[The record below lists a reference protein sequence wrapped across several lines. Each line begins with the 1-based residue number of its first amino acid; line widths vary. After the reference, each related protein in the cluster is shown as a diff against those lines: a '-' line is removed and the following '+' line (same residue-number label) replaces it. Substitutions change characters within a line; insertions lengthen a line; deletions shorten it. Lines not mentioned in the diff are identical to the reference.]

1 MPYRLH
7 VVGLPHLV
15 TNKTNCA
22 CAYSQKDLN
31 FCKMMK
37 SLGHHVTHYGLEGS
51 EVECDEHVTTLTKV
65 QLDELLGQYDHK
77 TKLPDHLK
85 WDPNEPIWQICN
97 SMAAAAINKRK
108 QKRDFLCL
116 IAGVCQQPINMM
128 AGHDMACIEYGIGY
142 TGVFAAYRVFE
153 SYAHMHKIYGQ
164 YGHYHE
170 GKTEPDRENPPGRNY
185 DVVIPNYYDPV
196 DFPYTPTERTKKY
209 LLFIGRLI
217 ADKGLATACQVADAA
232 NMELVVAGQGGTA
245 TTQLDTTT
253 KLTTASGDFVCN
265 KMRFVGHVGVAERAK
280 LMGEATAVLVPT
292 NYLEPFGG
300 VNVEAQ
306 LCGTPAITSDWGAFP
321 ETVKHGKTG
330 YRCRTLDQW
339 VWAAKNAHKL
349 DRPYIY
355 QRAHQRW
362 SIYRVRHMYQE
373 YLDMVY
379 DLWTGGKNGGWNT
392 LHPERTQLDW
402 LEDA

>member
-1 MPYRLH
+1 MQYRFH

-22 CAYSQKDLN
+22 CAYTQKDLN
-31 FCKMMK
+31 FCKMMR
-37 SLGHHVTHYGLEGS
+37 SLGHHVTHYGVEGS
-51 EVECDEHVTTLTKV
+51 EVDCDEHVTTISRQ
-65 QLDELLGQYDHK
+65 QLDELLGKYDHK
-77 TKLPDHLK
+77 TQLPDHLK

-97 SMAAAAINKRK
+97 LAAAAAINKRK
-108 QKRDFLCL
+108 QPRDFLCL
-116 IAGVCQQPINMM
+116 IAGTCQQPIWQR
-128 AGHDMACIEYGIGY
+128 AGDHMTCVEYGIGY
-142 TGVFAAYRVFE
+142 TGVFAPYRVYE
-153 SYAHMHKIYGQ
+153 SYAHMAKLYGQ
-164 YGHYHE
+164 YGGGE
-170 GKTEPDRENPPGRNY
+170 VPPSPGNPTGRNY

-196 DFPYTPTERTKKY
+196 DFPYTPTDKSKQY

-217 ADKGLATACQVADAA
+217 ADKGLATACAVADAA

-245 TTQLDTTT
+245 TKQLDTTT
-253 KLTTASGDFVCN
+253 KLSTVHGDFSCN
-265 KMRFVGHVGVAERAK
+265 KLTFVGHVGVAERAK
-280 LMGEATAVLVPT
+280 LMGEAAAVLVPT

-321 ETVKHGKTG
+321 ETVDHGRTG
-330 YRCRTLDQW
+330 YRCRTLDHW
-339 VWAAKNAHKL
+339 VWAAKHAHKL
-349 DRPYIY
+349 DRPHIY

-373 YLDMVY
+373 YFDMLY
-379 DLWTGGKNGGWNT
+379 DLWNGGKAGGWHT

-402 LEDA
+402 LCNG